1 MGLCASMLQRRTER
15 RYPEPRRGT
24 AKALFVVRGDRRPSN
39 PDALVV
45 RVQDS
50 GRTQLRRHGREEC
63 GGGHGGCWR
72 QGTNA
77 LDCMITRARMPRLPC
92 AGTGTV
98 GVEPDAA
105 LRTRETTAAGRG
117 APPGLGVAPD
127 APLYTRK
134 MTAADGGSPPR
145 TRRTPPTAPVTP
157 TLPSPAM
164 TPMSGA
170 PAAPSTPA
178 SAAMTP
184 GRPVWQRR
192 ILMGMRCEL
201 PRFSGLVL
209 YDEHGRPIP
218 VGTPGRRNHR
228 QGKKKTARTS
238 STTTL
243 RDLL

>member
-24 AKALFVVRGDRRPSN
+24 AEALFVVRGDRRPAN
-39 PDALVV
+39 PEALVV

-50 GRTQLRRHGREEC
+50 GRTQLRRHGREES
-63 GGGHGGCWR
+63 GGRGGCWR
-72 QGTNA
+72 QGTDA
-77 LDCMITRARMPRLPC
+77 LDWMIARARMPRLPC

-117 APPGLGVAPD
+117 APPGHGVEPD
-127 APLYTRK
+127 APLLTRK
-134 MTAADGGSPPR
+134 TTAAAGRGAPPG
-145 TRRTPPTAPVTP
+145 TRWTPPTAPVTP
-157 TLPSPAM
+157 TPPSPAM
-164 TPMSGA
+164 TPMGGA

-209 YDEHGRPIP
+209 YDEHGRPIQ

>member
-1 MGLCASMLQRRTER
+1 MGLCASLLQRRTER

-105 LRTRETTAAGRG
+105 
-117 APPGLGVAPD
+117 
-127 APLYTRK
+127 
-134 MTAADGGSPPR
+134 
-145 TRRTPPTAPVTP
+145 APVTP

>member
-1 MGLCASMLQRRTER
+1 MGLCASMLQRRTEG

-24 AKALFVVRGDRRPSN
+24 ARALFVVRGDRRPSN
-39 PDALVV
+39 PEALVV

-50 GRTQLRRHGREEC
+50 GRTQLRRHGTGRAES
-63 GGGHGGCWR
+63 GGRGGCWQ
-72 QGTNA
+72 QGTDA
-77 LDCMITRARMPRLPC
+77 LDRMITRARMPRLPC
-92 AGTGTV
+92 AGSGTV

-105 LRTRETTAAGRG
+105 LRTRQTASAERG
-117 APPGLGVAPD
+117 APPGLGVEPD

-134 MTAADGGSPPR
+134 TTAAADRGGLPGPR
-145 TRRTPPTAPVTP
+145 WTPPTAPATA
-157 TLPSPAM
+157 TPAM
-164 TPMSGA
+164 TPMGGA

-209 YDEHGRPIP
+209 YDEHGRPIQ